1 MSHQAKLKEDK
12 GLVKIFECVISG
24 FEIGKQVEKQLQ
36 ELQQNAHLKGFRK
49 GKAPMN
55 VIQDGY
61 FGKVYFE
68 LVNKEANKVIMQ
80 IAEENNF
87 QLASSPKVELD
98 AESSLPADRNIANIK
113 DVMITI
119 TYEVFPEIPQFD
131 FSKISVEKIV
141 ANVTDEDLSEELSRL
156 ARNLST
162 NEPKEEGSSVEIGDV
177 VVIDA
182 IGYEQGI
189 AFDGGKLDNHHL
201 EIGSKSFIE
210 GFEEGIVG
218 AKKGEERT
226 LQLKFPEPY
235 HMDSLAGKPVEF
247 NVIVNDILKS
257 TPATLDDDLSQKYG
271 FETLDLLKEDIKK
284 SIVTNYENALKIRKK
299 DEIFKQIKEIL
310 NFEVPTS
317 IIERTGDNSEDSIKD
332 ARLSVFLMQYAK
344 QNNINISTEDFTA
357 YVESVAKMYGHT
369 PQSLLAFYNK
379 NEQMKESTM
388 NSLFEN
394 KIYEVIFDAI
404 PAIPKVLSKLEI
416 DAILK
421 PQEEVVAEA

>member
-113 DVMITI
+113 DIMITI

-317 IIERTGDNSEDSIKD
+317 IIERTGDSSEDSIKD